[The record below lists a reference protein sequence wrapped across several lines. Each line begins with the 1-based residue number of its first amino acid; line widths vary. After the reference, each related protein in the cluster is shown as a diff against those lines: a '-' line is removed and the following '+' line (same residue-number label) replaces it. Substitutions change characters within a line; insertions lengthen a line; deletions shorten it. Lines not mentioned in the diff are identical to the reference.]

1 MRLLTRS
8 YVSEMIRDQ
17 FKVTNKQIDI
27 YFIKRKYGIVP
38 YKKEGKTALYKL
50 DDLLSIGLYF
60 QDFLEGFYPIPHYKD
75 KYWINKESDIININ
89 NGKIIHPYKGVD
101 EYGHITLVYKG
112 KKYRKRVHSLM
123 GKVFLGNP
131 PVVNHLDSD
140 KFNNKLSNLERS
152 THSLNIKHAYDN
164 DKYTTRGGTGTSVI
178 GINKET
184 GEETLFKSLRQAE
197 KATKIDRHRI
207 KIFLSNKQVTNN
219 TNWDFKFK

>member
-17 FKVTNKQIDI
+17 FKVTNKQINID
-27 YFIKRKYGIVP
+27 FIKKKYNIVP

-50 DDLLSIGLYF
+50 DDLLSIGLHF
-60 QDFLEGFYPIPHYKD
+60 QDFLDGFYPIPHYKE
-75 KYWINKESDIININ
+75 KYWINKDSDIININ
-89 NGKIIHPYKGVD
+89 NGKIVHPYKGSD
-101 EYGHITLVYKG
+101 GYGHIALVYKG

-131 PVVNHLDSD
+131 PVVNHIDSD

-152 THSLNIKHAYDN
+152 THNLNIKHAYDN
-164 DKYTTRGGTGTSVI
+164 NRYSTRGGVGTSVI
-178 GINKET
+178 AINKTT
-184 GEETLFKSLRQAE
+184 GTHMLFKSLRQAE
-197 KATKIDRHRI
+197 KVTRIDRHRI
-207 KIFLSNKQVTNN
+207 KIFLSDEKVTNN

>member
-17 FKVTNKQIDI
+17 FKVTNKQINID
-27 YFIKRKYGIVP
+27 FIKRKYSIVP

-50 DDLLSIGLYF
+50 EDLISIGLKF
-60 QDFLEGFYPIPHYKD
+60 EDFLDGYYPIPHYKE

-89 NGKIIHPYKGVD
+89 NGKIVQPYKGAD
-101 EYGHITLVYKG
+101 DYGHITLVYKG

-131 PVVNHLDSD
+131 QVVNHLDFD

-164 DKYTTRGGTGTSVI
+164 QQYTTRGGTGTSVVA
-178 GINKET
+178 INKTTSEKI
-184 GEETLFKSLRQAE
+184 LFKSLRQAE
-197 KATKIDRHRI
+197 KVTKIDRHRI
-207 KIFLSNKQVTNN
+207 KRFLSNEQSTNN